1 MRGIGV
7 GGMGDNARRRHA
19 DGRTPPIARSP
30 QAEPMSPPPRMP
42 LVLRIALIVA
52 VMAAIFAVDTTTRYE
67 VAAAVFYAVVIL
79 TTARLLGRRALVVLC
94 AACVVLTVA
103 SLVFTPHG
111 DLRSGLINMGI
122 SVAAIVMTTWL
133 VLKMETARAAA
144 HEAQAQLLRITRI
157 KSLEGLTTS
166 IAHEVNQPLAA
177 IVTSGNAC
185 QRWLAQEPPN
195 LERARQALERILAD
209 AGRASG
215 IIARV
220 RSLTRGEPPQR
231 SAFDFNDA
239 VQEVLA
245 LSQAGMEINHIAL
258 SVELAD
264 GLPPALADR
273 VQVQQ
278 VVGNLLLNAIEALGP
293 VPAAARRLRVESARD
308 GEAILFTVTDSG
320 VGIVPGMSE
329 HLFDAF
335 WTTKDEGIGV
345 GLSISRAIIEAN
357 GGRIWAKPVVQD
369 GAVFHFRL
377 PAAGAEPQP

>member
-1 MRGIGV
+1 MRGIGA
-7 GGMGDNARRRHA
+7 GGMGDNVRRRHA

-79 TTARLLGRRALVVLC
+79 TTARLLGRRALVALC

-144 HEAQAQLLRITRI
+144 HEAQAQLLRIARI

-195 LERARQALERILAD
+195 LGRARQALERILAD

-245 LSQAGMEINHIAL
+245 LSQAGMEINHVAL

-357 GGRIWAKPVVQD
+357 GGRIWAEPAVQD